1 MYRRKPMPMYNFI
14 KVNIE
19 IALRHGCF
27 LVNLLHIFGRLF
39 PKNTSKRLLLN
50 HKDSTKIYI
59 KI

>member
-1 MYRRKPMPMYNFI
+1 MPMYNFV
-14 KVNIE
+14 KVKIE